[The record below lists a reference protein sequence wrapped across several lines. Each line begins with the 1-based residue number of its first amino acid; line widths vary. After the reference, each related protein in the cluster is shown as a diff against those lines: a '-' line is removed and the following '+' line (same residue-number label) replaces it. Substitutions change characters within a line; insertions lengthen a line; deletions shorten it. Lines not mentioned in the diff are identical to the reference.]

1 MHAIRYSFGKLLGM
15 GLVTGAF
22 AGLWLWM
29 LLDPKAFMHI
39 HGRYGWLVHLIAENG
54 WLSGALFAACFS
66 ATALLLTTA
75 LGDRLALAIGPEGIE
90 IRTML
95 ARHKAGWDRVGRI
108 AIEKAGRMAG
118 GGETLV
124 VRLQKDASEK
134 TVRLS
139 TGLLEQS
146 RWEIN
151 RLLEA
156 AGRPGIGGEVAAPA
170 GDAAEAAPGMDYDA
184 VIARHLAAREQAGT
198 APAAPPARPAFSQPA
213 GFPQPARGGF
223 GRKGL

>member
-1 MHAIRYSFGKLLGM
+1 MGAIRYSFGKLLGI
-15 GLVTGAF
+15 GLFTAAL

-29 LLDPKAFMHI
+29 LLDPKAFMHV
-39 HGRYGWLVHLIAENG
+39 HGRYGWLVHLIAEKS
-54 WLSGALFAACFS
+54 WLSGGLFAACFG

-90 IRTML
+90 VRTML
-95 ARHKAGWDRVGRI
+95 ARYKAGWDRVGRI
-108 AIEKAGRMAG
+108 AVEKASRLAG
-118 GGETLV
+118 GGESLV
-124 VRLQKDASEK
+124 IRLRQDAREK

-156 AGRPGIGGEVAAPA
+156 AGRPGLGGEAAAPA
-170 GDAAEAAPGMDYDA
+170 GAEAEAAPGMDYDA

-198 APAAPPARPAFSQPA
+198 APQPAAPSFASPGGFPRPARA
-213 GFPQPARGGF
+213 GF